1 MTDQPQ
7 PTQATVP
14 NQSAAEVQQTQFEK
28 QHHAGGN
35 AMLDAEIE
43 AGEMSE
49 NQPNIE
55 YPSATN
61 FNPTTEK
68 TG

>member
-1 MTDQPQ
+1 MT
-7 PTQATVP
+7 
-14 NQSAAEVQQTQFEK
+14 EVQQTQFEK

-49 NQPNIE
+49 NQPNLE